1 MKKGW
6 KLTKKTKNS
15 VGWIHPSAQ
24 VSLEFSDLDD
34 KPKSFFAVAKHN
46 NTLECFA
53 YIFLAEEASI
63 AISFKTN
70 LSNECEIAV

>member
-1 MKKGW
+1 MNSLLNGVKKGW

-34 KPKSFFAVAKHN
+34 KPKSFLRLQSTTTPLNALLTFSLLRKHQ
-46 NTLECFA
+46 
-53 YIFLAEEASI
+53 
-63 AISFKTN
+63 
-70 LSNECEIAV
+70 